1 MIAKRVERHI
11 IDRQNMWY
19 PMLVNKCF
27 LARNIYNHGNYI
39 IRQKFFDDGTYIP
52 YEEIEK
58 LLHDDLEYPDYWNL
72 GLANSSQQI
81 LRTLDKNW
89 KSFFKAIK
97 DYKKNPDKYLGIP
110 KPPKYLKGNTLKE
123 FALTYAQISEINGY
137 IVFPKSMS
145 DEYGNRMKIRVRFAE
160 MPNYKQF
167 KLCRIIPRN
176 DRIIIEF
183 VYTIEINPSI
193 SKNHN
198 VASIDLG
205 IDNFVTLVDNIG
217 NKPIIIN
224 GKGLKSCNQY
234 YNKMIAKTQSN
245 SSKSSDYLHYTH
257 RLNSITNK
265 RNNKVEYFM
274 HKASRIIVNYCM
286 ENNIST
292 IVVGKND
299 EWKQNVYL
307 GKVNNQKFVSIPFNS
322 FINKLIYKCENVG
335 IEIILTE
342 ESYTSGTSFLD
353 GEMPD
358 KSAFNKSRRIKR
370 GLFKSNQGKLINA
383 DVNAAYQIMK
393 KVFRDVEIP
402 TDRGFVINPVCISF
416 TF

>member
-1 MIAKRVERHI
+1 
-11 IDRQNMWY
+11 
-19 PMLVNKCF
+19 
-27 LARNIYNHGNYI
+27 
-39 IRQKFFDDGTYIP
+39 
-52 YEEIEK
+52 
-58 LLHDDLEYPDYWNL
+58 
-72 GLANSSQQI
+72 
-81 LRTLDKNW
+81 
-89 KSFFKAIK
+89 
-97 DYKKNPDKYLGIP
+97 
-110 KPPKYLKGNTLKE
+110 
-123 FALTYAQISEINGY
+123 
-137 IVFPKSMS
+137 
-145 DEYGNRMKIRVRFAE
+145 
-160 MPNYKQF
+160 
-167 KLCRIIPRN
+167 
-176 DRIIIEF
+176 
-183 VYTIEINPSI
+183 
-193 SKNHN
+193 
-198 VASIDLG
+198 
-205 IDNFVTLVDNIG
+205 
-217 NKPIIIN
+217 
-224 GKGLKSCNQY
+224 
-234 YNKMIAKTQSN
+234 
-245 SSKSSDYLHYTH
+245 
-257 RLNSITNK
+257 
-265 RNNKVEYFM
+265 M